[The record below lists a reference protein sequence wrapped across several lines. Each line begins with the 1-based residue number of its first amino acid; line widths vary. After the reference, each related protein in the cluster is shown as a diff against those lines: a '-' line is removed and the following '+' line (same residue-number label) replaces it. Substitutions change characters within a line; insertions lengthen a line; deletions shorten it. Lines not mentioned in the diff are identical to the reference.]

1 MSNQP
6 TAAETRSIEV
16 TIVRRTPLQ
25 VFLRLPWMWWK
36 FRRVVRPRD
45 GGSRSILAARVTWS
59 VFTTFV
65 RSL

>member
-1 MSNQP
+1 MSNDP
-6 TAAETRSIEV
+6 LHDETCSVSI
-16 TIVRRTPLQ
+16 TIVQLTPLQ
-25 VFLRLPWMWWK
+25 VFLRLPWMWWR